1 MTVQEVIDYL
11 APIKDKTRT
20 VYLDC
25 PHCGRSNEIAA
36 VTSVVLI
43 SAKRKDGDA

>member
-1 MTVQEVIDYL
+1 MTVAEVIKHL
-11 APIKDKTRT
+11 ETIKDKTRT

-25 PHCGRSNEIAA
+25 PHCGRSNEIAE

-43 SAKRKDGDA
+43 RSERKGES